1 MVKDININIFN
12 LTKIIQ
18 TGGFIDGTSLHINMF
33 KAYKENNCLDL
44 FINYYG
50 NFLAGEYLVEQI
62 VSTLCTIKLFL
73 YAYTL
78 EEDNGKSFYCIMNNE
93 FRSGNF
99 QKISRYL
106 PMIRYIYEMIKKK
119 HLYSYSGDVYRA
131 AKFENNLINEIK
143 EGKKMLNTC
152 LWSSSKKLD
161 VAKRFLFDYNKNIL
175 IHTKIKE
182 GGNIDIHS
190 EKISK
195 YPNEEEVLIL
205 PFSFFE
211 VKRFKKNRVNNFEY
225 YDLELI
231 YCEKEN
237 KINKIDN
244 VGIKELNMFN
254 KI

>member
-1 MVKDININIFN
+1 MKLLDGKIRPKITLEANSSFKDISRDNINMKFYGVLHFPCFYHKYFLSIVIINQIGILAQDAGRHYRKIFREQDNGWDMVKDININIFN

-106 PMIRYIYEMIKKK
+106 PMIRYIYEMI
-119 HLYSYSGDVYRA
+119 
-131 AKFENNLINEIK
+131 
-143 EGKKMLNTC
+143 
-152 LWSSSKKLD
+152 
-161 VAKRFLFDYNKNIL
+161 
-175 IHTKIKE
+175 
-182 GGNIDIHS
+182 
-190 EKISK
+190 
-195 YPNEEEVLIL
+195 
-205 PFSFFE
+205 
-211 VKRFKKNRVNNFEY
+211 
-225 YDLELI
+225 
-231 YCEKEN
+231 
-237 KINKIDN
+237 
-244 VGIKELNMFN
+244 
-254 KI
+254 